1 MGLLPG
7 SFCLLFLQSH
17 SDREVQE
24 YMQVK
29 LYQCF
34 SYVMAAK
41 QVMNHSITTG
51 LFLRFESVYHKATFK
66 KRTVTFILE
75 AQCNKSI
82 KGEAKCYSKQIAEQN
97 TKTLGVLVLDPNG
110 ENNTSSEVTNS
121 SAACVADT
129 EIHKVK
135 FKTLLHA

>member
-66 KRTVTFILE
+66 KRTVTYLFWRHS
-75 AQCNKSI
+75 AI
-82 KGEAKCYSKQIAEQN
+82 KALREKPSVIVSK
-97 TKTLGVLVLDPNG
+97 
-110 ENNTSSEVTNS
+110 
-121 SAACVADT
+121 
-129 EIHKVK
+129 
-135 FKTLLHA
+135 